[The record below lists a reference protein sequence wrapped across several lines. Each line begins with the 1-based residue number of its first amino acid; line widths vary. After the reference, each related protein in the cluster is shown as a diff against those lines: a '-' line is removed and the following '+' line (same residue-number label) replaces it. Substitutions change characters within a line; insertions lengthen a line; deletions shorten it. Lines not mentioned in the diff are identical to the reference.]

1 MISIPNGK
9 AACQGGQNGKQSVN
23 AENVS
28 TSVSTKQTRRET
40 LPRTERPFLATLV
53 CAAQLKLLLRRDRAS
68 APSWH
73 ERRCIDK
80 LIDGA
85 DFIGLS
91 LESLR
96 RAESEMSEIPPVES
110 ISIAANPTLAGALQ

>member
-1 MISIPNGK
+1 MNDGK
-9 AACQGGQNGKQSVN
+9 N
-23 AENVS
+23 
-28 TSVSTKQTRRET
+28 TTRTHDVQAHHARA
-40 LPRTERPFLATLV
+40 ERPFLATLV
-53 CAAQLKLLLRRDRAS
+53 CVAQLKLLLRLDRAS

-85 DFIGLS
+85 SFIGLS

-96 RAESEMSEIPPVES
+96 RPESEMSEIPVES
-110 ISIAANPTLAGALQ
+110 VGIGSDPTRAGALQ